1 MNTAVAEI
9 TQLVRER
16 VRREGIE
23 LGRGADARELVAT
36 QVRGYV
42 ERTLANTGPIIS
54 DEQAVIE
61 SVLAQITGYGALQPY
76 LDDPEV
82 EEIWVNAPTR
92 VFVARNG
99 VAELTSTVI
108 PADELRDLIDR
119 MLQSTGRRVDVS
131 SPFVDASLP
140 DGSRL
145 HVVIPEIAR
154 RYPSINIR
162 KFGRRVRDLNA
173 LVDAGSLTPEA
184 AAMLRSAV
192 VAGANVL
199 VSGATHTGKTTM
211 VTALLAAVGARE
223 RIVTVEETFELD
235 VVARDVVALQC
246 RQPSLEG
253 TGEITLRRLVKEA
266 LRMRPDRLVVG
277 EVREAEALELIIAL
291 NSGVP
296 GMCTIHA
303 NSARDALVKLST
315 LPLLAG
321 RNIDASFVVPTVAN
335 TIDLVVHLEM
345 TPQGK
350 RRVREI
356 IAPTGAVHAGVVEAV
371 VLFDRSGG
379 ELAATGAPAPRPGRV
394 SLVDSDELTRAPAS
408 HAAAAQPARWSGEGG
423 TFAPMNYGYSGV
435 RA

>member
-61 SVLAQITGYGALQPY
+61 AVLAQITGYGALQPY

-303 NSARDALVKLST
+303 NSARDALVKLSS
-315 LPLLAG
+315 LPLW
-321 RNIDASFVVPTVAN
+321 R
-335 TIDLVVHLEM
+335 
-345 TPQGK
+345 
-350 RRVREI
+350 
-356 IAPTGAVHAGVVEAV
+356 GAI
-371 VLFDRSGG
+371 
-379 ELAATGAPAPRPGRV
+379 
-394 SLVDSDELTRAPAS
+394 LTHPLWYPLSRTLS
-408 HAAAAQPARWSGEGG
+408 TWWCISR
-423 TFAPMNYGYSGV
+423 
-435 RA
+435 